1 MKRFLILIIFVVLS
15 VPQTFGQLLG
25 GQSNLNSSPFGKN
38 TVDFT
43 SGNYV
48 DPEEENN
55 SKQEENKNSQEE
67 NSALSFSES
76 GPWLI
81 CEIKTQGHVNIHRK
95 TILKNISAKQN
106 TFYEIS
112 SVQGDKENLMTLGN
126 FENVEIDISPL
137 PTKARNKAD
146 KKDKELYPCHTL
158 TVIVEEKPIL
168 EKIIYDGR
176 KSVSKTNIQKV
187 MMTKVKDPFSE
198 AKIIADLDKIKAL
211 YAENGYL
218 NAQVSI
224 AFYQIDKEKNIATI
238 TLKIEEGEKT
248 RVKEVNVVGL
258 KEIPLKKFIK
268 KLKNRPGKVYKVQN
282 IPVDNYSVTLY
293 ARNDGFYDFKVD
305 NYVPVFSDDYSEVT
319 LNYTVQEG
327 VKAYFG
333 DTTFNG
339 NTVLTEKELDKSIF
353 YSKGKLYNQQK
364 FDSTIRSL
372 QEEYANKGYL
382 RAEIVPQKNLNEEKN
397 ILNIDFQIQQNN
409 IVYVDH
415 IDITGEG
422 DTPKYIFARE
432 IPFKEGSV
440 FNYSKVQRGQNKLMN
455 LGFLTDAQIDIT
467 PTNDI
472 NKVDVGYN
480 IVEGRP
486 GMFTAGIAMSSLDGL
501 YGDISISHLNLFHR
515 AQRLTARAM
524 FGSRILDY
532 SISWYTPWVFDRPV
546 GFGIDAFN
554 TRRYRSYM
562 DTYSAYTERRKGFRL
577 NVGPRFNDDIYGLN
591 FSYTLENID
600 IYDIDDKYKNQQDN
614 GLEEGKSTQSTFGI
628 TVLRDTRD
636 SVFDATE
643 GSKNS
648 IGLELTGGPFMGTV
662 DIYKVNLKSAYNFT
676 LFNIG
681 KDYPIVL
688 MIGQRAGSV
697 KAYGRTSVVPAY
709 ERIFLGG
716 ADTVR
721 GYETTG
727 QIGPET
733 GGEIYYIGN
742 VELKFPIAREG
753 RRTLAQLA
761 AFFDIGNS
769 WTNLSD
775 IRFRTGSGV
784 GDFKMG
790 VGFGLRIVT
799 PTLPIRLDW
808 GYGLNHKSGERR
820 GYIYFSM
827 ANLF

>member
-1 MKRFLILIIFVVLS
+1 MRNFLVITLS
-15 VPQTFGQLLG
+15 LLLTPCTFAQLLG
-25 GQSNLNSSPFGKN
+25 TNSASRSLNTNYFGKSG
-38 TVDFT
+38 VDFT
-43 SGNYV
+43 SGNYIGQ
-48 DPEEENN
+48 EEEKEENN
-55 SKQEENKNSQEE
+55 N
-67 NSALSFSES
+67 FSET

-81 CEIKTQGHVNIHRK
+81 CELKTEGLVNINKK
-95 TILKNISAKQN
+95 TVLKNISAKQN
-106 TFYEIS
+106 IFYNFPD
-112 SVQGDKENLMTLGN
+112 VQEDKNNLMALGN
-126 FENVEIDISPL
+126 FENVEIDITPL
-137 PTKARNKAD
+137 ANKAKNKAD
-146 KKDKELYPCHTL
+146 KKDKELYPCHSL
-158 TVIVEEKPIL
+158 TVILEEKPIL
-168 EKIIYDGR
+168 EKFLYEGR
-176 KSVSKTNIQKV
+176 KALSKSTIQKA
-187 MMTKVKDPFSE
+187 MMSKLKDPFSE
-198 AKIIADLDKIKAL
+198 SKLLADMDKIKAT
-211 YAENGYL
+211 YAENGFL
-218 NAQVSI
+218 NAQVSYTFEI
-224 AFYQIDKEKNIATI
+224 NKEENIVI
-238 TLKIEEGEKT
+238 VTLNINEGQKT
-248 RVKEVNVVGL
+248 RVKEVNVEGL
-258 KEIPLKKFIK
+258 NKIPLKKFLK
-268 KLKNRPGKVYKVQN
+268 QLKNRPGKVYKVQN
-282 IPVDNYSVTLY
+282 MPTDNYKATLY
-293 ARNDGFYDFKVD
+293 ARNEGYFDFKIE

-333 DTTFNG
+333 DTTFQG

-353 YSKGKLYNQQK
+353 YSKGKLFNQQK
-364 FDSTIRSL
+364 FDGTVRAL
-372 QEEYANKGYL
+372 QEAYANNGYL
-382 RAEIVPQKNLNEEKN
+382 RAEIVPEKDLQDN
-397 ILNIDFQIQQNN
+397 TLNIKFQIQQNN
-409 IVYVDH
+409 LVYVDH

-455 LGFLTDAQIDIT
+455 LGFLNDAQIDIT

-524 FGSRILDY
+524 FGKRILDY
-532 SISWYTPWVFDRPV
+532 TISWYTPWVYDRPV

-562 DTYSAYTERRKGFRL
+562 DTYSAYTEKRVGFRL
-577 NVGPRFNDDIYGLN
+577 NVGPRFSDDIYGLN
-591 FSYTLENID
+591 FSYTLENIN
-600 IYDIDDKYKNQQDN
+600 IYDIDSKYANQEEN
-614 GLEEGKSTQSTFGI
+614 GLIKGKSTQSTFGLTAI
-628 TVLRDTRD
+628 RDSRD

-643 GSKNS
+643 GSRNS
-648 IGLELTGGPFMGTV
+648 IGLELTGGPFMGNV
-662 DIYKVNLKSAYNFT
+662 DIYKINLKSAYNFT

-697 KAYGRTSVVPAY
+697 KAYGRSNIVPAY

-716 ADTVR
+716 ADTIR

-769 WTNLSD
+769 WKNISD
-775 IRFRTGSGV
+775 VRLKTGENV

-799 PTLPIRLDW
+799 PSLPIRLDW
-808 GYGLNHKSGERR
+808 GYGLNHKPGEKR

>member
-1 MKRFLILIIFVVLS
+1 MRNFLVITLS
-15 VPQTFGQLLG
+15 LLLTSCTFAQLLDTN
-25 GQSNLNSSPFGKN
+25 SVSSPLNTNYFGKSG
-38 TVDFT
+38 VDFT

-48 DPEEENN
+48 GQEEEKEENN
-55 SKQEENKNSQEE
+55 N
-67 NSALSFSES
+67 FSET

-81 CEIKTQGHVNIHRK
+81 CELKTEGLVNINKK
-95 TILKNISAKQN
+95 TVLKNISAKQN
-106 TFYEIS
+106 IFYNFPD
-112 SVQGDKENLMTLGN
+112 VQEDKNNLMALGN
-126 FENVEIDISPL
+126 FENVEIDITPL
-137 PTKARNKAD
+137 ANKAKNKAD
-146 KKDKELYPCHTL
+146 KKDKELYPCHSL
-158 TVIVEEKPIL
+158 TVILEEKPIL
-168 EKIIYDGR
+168 EKFLYEGR
-176 KSVSKTNIQKV
+176 KALSKSTIQKA
-187 MMTKVKDPFSE
+187 MMSKLKDPFSE
-198 AKIIADLDKIKAL
+198 SKLLADMDKIKAT
-211 YAENGYL
+211 YAENGFL
-218 NAQVSI
+218 NAQVSYTFEI
-224 AFYQIDKEKNIATI
+224 NKEENIVI
-238 TLKIEEGEKT
+238 VTLNINEGQKT
-248 RVKEVNVVGL
+248 RVKEVNVEGL
-258 KEIPLKKFIK
+258 NKIPVKKFLK
-268 KLKNRPGKVYKVQN
+268 QLKNRPGRVYKVQN
-282 IPVDNYSVTLY
+282 IPTDNYNATLY
-293 ARNDGFYDFKVD
+293 ARNEGYFDFKIE

-327 VKAYFG
+327 IKAYFG
-333 DTTFNG
+333 DTTFQG

-353 YSKGKLYNQQK
+353 YSKGKLFNQQK
-364 FDSTIRSL
+364 FDGTVRAL
-372 QEEYANKGYL
+372 QEAYANNGYL
-382 RAEIVPQKNLNEEKN
+382 RAEIVPEKDLQDDT
-397 ILNIDFQIQQNN
+397 LNIKFQIQQNN
-409 IVYVDH
+409 LVYVDH

-422 DTPKYIFARE
+422 NTPKYIFARE

-455 LGFLTDAQIDIT
+455 LGFLNDAQIDIT

-524 FGSRILDY
+524 FGKRILDY
-532 SISWYTPWVFDRPV
+532 TVSWYTPWVYDRPV
-546 GFGIDAFN
+546 GFGIDAFD
-554 TRRYRSYM
+554 TKRYRSYM
-562 DTYSAYTERRKGFRL
+562 DTYSAYTEKRIGFRL
-577 NVGPRFNDDIYGLN
+577 NVGPRFSDDIYGLN

-600 IYDIDDKYKNQQDN
+600 IYDIDSRYANQEEN
-614 GLEEGKSTQSTFGI
+614 GLIKGKSTQSTFGI
-628 TVLRDTRD
+628 TAIRDSRD

-643 GSKNS
+643 GSRNS
-648 IGLELTGGPFMGTV
+648 IGLELTGGPFMGNV

-697 KAYGRTSVVPAY
+697 KAYGRSNIVPAY

-716 ADTVR
+716 ADTIR
-721 GYETTG
+721 GYETAG
-727 QIGPET
+727 QIGPAT

-769 WTNLSD
+769 WKDISD
-775 IRFRTGSGV
+775 VRFKTGENV

-799 PTLPIRLDW
+799 PSLPIRLDW
-808 GYGLNHKSGERR
+808 GYGLNHKPGEKR

>member
-1 MKRFLILIIFVVLS
+1 MNKFKTLTLFMLFTPCIFA
-15 VPQTFGQLLG
+15 QTFGG
-25 GQSNLNSSPFGKN
+25 NSSQSVLN
-38 TVDFT
+38 TGNISNKSVDFT

-48 DPEEENN
+48 DSDE
-55 SKQEENKNSQEE
+55 KNAETDNQQ
-67 NSALSFSES
+67 ALSDE

-81 CEIKTQGHVNIHRK
+81 CEIRTKGLVNINKK
-95 TILKNISAKQN
+95 TILKNISAKTN
-106 TFYEIS
+106 TFYDLTL
-112 SVQGDKENLMTLGN
+112 VQEDKNDLITLGN

-137 PTKARNKAD
+137 STKARNKED
-146 KKDKELYPCHTL
+146 KKDKELYPCHAL
-158 TVIVEEKPIL
+158 TVILEEKPIL
-168 EKIIYDGR
+168 DKFVYEGR
-176 KSVSKTNIQKV
+176 KQISKTSIQKA
-187 MMTKVKDPFSE
+187 MMSKLKDPFSE
-198 AKIIADLDKIKAL
+198 AKLIADMDKVKAL
-211 YAENGYL
+211 YAENGFL
-218 NAQVSI
+218 NAQVTYT
-224 AFYQIDKEKNIATI
+224 FEIDKAENIVLV
-238 TLKIEEGEKT
+238 TLKINEGQKT
-248 RVKEVNVVGL
+248 RVKAVNVEGL

-282 IPVDNYSVTLY
+282 MPVDNYKATNYV
-293 ARNDGFYDFKVD
+293 RNKGYYDFKIE

-319 LNYTVQEG
+319 LNYTVYEG
-327 VKAYFG
+327 QKVHFG
-333 DTTFNG
+333 ETTING
-339 NTVLTEKELDKSIF
+339 NTLLTKKEIDKSIF
-353 YSKGKLYNQQK
+353 YSKGKLYNQQQ
-364 FDSTIRSL
+364 FDGTIRAL
-372 QEEYANKGYL
+372 QEKYADKGYL
-382 RAEIVPQKNLNEEKN
+382 RAEIVPEKTLDEAN
-397 ILNIDFQIQQNN
+397 GTLNINFQVQQNN

-455 LGFLTDAQIDIT
+455 LGFLNDAQIDIT

-486 GMFTAGIAMSSLDGL
+486 GMFTAGVAMSSLDGL

-515 AQRLTARAM
+515 AQHLTARAM
-524 FGSRILDY
+524 FGKRILDY
-532 SISWYTPWVFDRPV
+532 TVSWYTPWVFDRPV
-546 GFGIDAFN
+546 GFGIDAFD

-562 DTYSAYTERRKGFRL
+562 DTYSAYTEKRMGFRI
-577 NVGPRFNDDIYGLN
+577 NVGPRFSDDVYGLN
-591 FSYTLENID
+591 FSYSLEGIK
-600 IYDIDDKYKNQQDN
+600 IYDIDAQYQDQEAY
-614 GLEEGKSTQSTFGI
+614 GLIEGKSTQSTFGI
-628 TVLRDTRD
+628 TVARDTRD
-636 SVFDATE
+636 SIFDPTE

-648 IGLELTGGPFMGTV
+648 INLELTGGPLMGNV
-662 DIYKVNLKSAYNFT
+662 DLYKINLKSAYNFT
-676 LFNIG
+676 LLNIG

-697 KAYGRTSVVPAY
+697 KAYGRTNIVPAY

-716 ADTVR
+716 ADTIR

-727 QIGPET
+727 QIGPEK
-733 GGEIYYIGN
+733 GGEVYYIGN

-769 WTNLSD
+769 WKNLND
-775 IRFRTGSGV
+775 VRFKTGSTV

-790 VGFGLRIVT
+790 VGVGLRIVT
-799 PTLPIRLDW
+799 PSLPIRLDW
-808 GYGLNHKSGERR
+808 GYGLNHKSGEKR

>member
-1 MKRFLILIIFVVLS
+1 MNKFLILTLFTFLTPCI
-15 VPQTFGQLLG
+15 FGQMLG
-25 GQSNLNSSPFGKN
+25 GNSASPLNTSIYGNKS
-38 TVDFT
+38 VDFT

-48 DPEEENN
+48 DPDEENTEG
-55 SKQEENKNSQEE
+55 KPIV
-67 NSALSFSES
+67 SED

-81 CEIKTQGHVNIHRK
+81 CELKTEGLVNINKK
-95 TILKNISAKQN
+95 TVLKNISAKTN
-106 TFYEIS
+106 TFYALT
-112 SVQGDKENLMTLGN
+112 SVQEDKNNLITLGN

-146 KKDKELYPCHTL
+146 KKDKELYPCHAL
-158 TVIVEEKPIL
+158 TVILEEKPIL
-168 EKIIYDGR
+168 DKFYYEGR
-176 KSVSKTNIQKV
+176 KQISKTSIQKT
-187 MMTKVKDPFSE
+187 MMSKLKDPFSE
-198 AKIIADLDKIKAL
+198 AKLLADMDKVKAL
-211 YAENGYL
+211 YAENGFL
-218 NAQVSI
+218 NAQVSYT
-224 AFYQIDKEKNIATI
+224 FEIDKTKNIVLV
-238 TLKIEEGEKT
+238 TLKIDEGQKT
-248 RVKEVNVVGL
+248 RVKAVNVDGL
-258 KEIPLKKFIK
+258 NKIPVKKFIK

-282 IPVDNYSVTLY
+282 MPVDNYKATNY
-293 ARNDGFYDFKVD
+293 ARNEGYYDFKIE
-305 NYVPVFSDDYSEVT
+305 NYVPVFSEDNSEVT
-319 LNYTVQEG
+319 LNYTVYEG
-327 VKAYFG
+327 VKARFG
-333 DTTFNG
+333 ETTING
-339 NTVLTEKELDKSIF
+339 NTVLTEKEIDKSIY
-353 YSKGKLYNQQK
+353 YSKGKLYNQQQ
-364 FDSTIRSL
+364 FDGTVRAL
-372 QEEYANKGYL
+372 QEQYANKGYL
-382 RAEIVPQKNLNEEKN
+382 RAEVVPQKTLDEEN
-397 ILNIDFQIQQNN
+397 NTLNINFQVQQNN

-455 LGFLTDAQIDIT
+455 LGFLNDAQIDIT

-486 GMFTAGIAMSSLDGL
+486 GMFTAGVAMSSLDGL
-501 YGDISISHLNLFHR
+501 YGDVSISHLNLFHR
-515 AQRLTARAM
+515 AQHLTARAM
-524 FGSRILDY
+524 FGKRILDY
-532 SISWYTPWVFDRPV
+532 TVSWYTPWVFDRPV
-546 GFGIDAFN
+546 GFGIDAFD

-562 DTYSAYTERRKGFRL
+562 DTYSAYTEKRMGFRL

-591 FSYTLENID
+591 FSYSLEGIK
-600 IYDIDDKYKNQQDN
+600 IYDIDAQYQDQEEY
-614 GLEEGKSTQSTFGI
+614 GLVEGRSTQSTFGV
-628 TVLRDTRD
+628 TVARDTRD
-636 SVFDATE
+636 SIFDPTE

-648 IGLELTGGPFMGTV
+648 INLELTGGPFMGNV

-676 LFNIG
+676 LLNIG

-697 KAYGRTSVVPAY
+697 KAYGRTDIVPAY

-727 QIGPET
+727 QIGPER

-769 WTNLSD
+769 WKNLSD
-775 IRFRTGSGV
+775 VRFKTGENV

-790 VGFGLRIVT
+790 VGFGLRLVT
-799 PTLPIRLDW
+799 PSLPIRLDW
-808 GYGLNHKSGERR
+808 GYGLNHKSGEKR

>member
-1 MKRFLILIIFVVLS
+1 MRKFLTLTLFSILTPCIFA
-15 VPQTFGQLLG
+15 QMLG
-25 GQSNLNSSPFGKN
+25 GNQSQNPLNTSSFGKN

-43 SGNYV
+43 SGNYAG
-48 DPEEENN
+48 PEGEKEESNT
-55 SKQEENKNSQEE
+55 QT
-67 NSALSFSES
+67 FSET

-81 CEIKTQGHVNIHRK
+81 CELKAEGLVNINKK
-95 TILKNISAKQN
+95 TVFKNISAKKN
-106 TFYEIS
+106 TFYELS
-112 SVQGDKENLMTLGN
+112 SVQDDKNSLVTLGN
-126 FENVEIDISPL
+126 FENIEIDISPL
-137 PTKARNKAD
+137 PTKGKNKAD

-158 TVIVEEKPIL
+158 TVLLEEKPIL
-168 EKIIYDGR
+168 EKIYYEGR
-176 KSVSKTNIQKV
+176 KKLSKSTIEKAMMSKT
-187 MMTKVKDPFSE
+187 KDPFSE
-198 AKIIADLDKIKAL
+198 NKLIADMDKIKAV

-218 NAQVSI
+218 NAKVSYT
-224 AFYQIDKEKNIATI
+224 FRIDKDKNIAFV
-238 TLKIEEGEKT
+238 TLKIDEGKKT
-248 RVKEVNVVGL
+248 RVTGIKVEGI
-258 KEIPLKKFIK
+258 EQIPFKKFIK
-268 KLKNRPGKVYKVQN
+268 QLKNRPGKVYKVQN
-282 IPVDNYSVTLY
+282 IPLDNYNATLY
-293 ARNDGFYDFKVD
+293 ARNEGFYDFKVEGQ
-305 NYVPVFSDDYSEVT
+305 VPVFSEDFSEVV
-319 LNYTVQEG
+319 LDYTVKEG
-327 VKAYFG
+327 EKAYFG

-339 NTVLTEKELDKSIF
+339 NTVLSDSELDKSIF
-353 YSKGKLYNQQK
+353 YTKGKLFNQQK
-364 FDSTIRSL
+364 FDGTIRAL
-372 QEEYANKGYL
+372 QEAYADKGYL
-382 RAEIVPQKNLNEEKN
+382 RAEVSPQKNLDKENHT
-397 ILNIDFQIQQNN
+397 LNIDFKIQQNN
-409 IVYVDH
+409 LVYVDH

-432 IPFKEGSV
+432 VPFKEGSV
-440 FNYSKVQRGQNKLMN
+440 FSYSKVQRGRNKIMN
-455 LGFLTDAQIDIT
+455 LGFLSDAQIDIT

-480 IVEGRP
+480 VVESRP

-532 SISWYTPWVFDRPV
+532 TISWYTPWVYERPV
-546 GFGIDAFN
+546 GFGIDAFD

-562 DTYSAYTERRKGFRL
+562 DTYSAYTEKRKGFRL

-591 FSYTLENID
+591 FSYTLEGID
-600 IYDIDDKYKNQQDN
+600 IFDIDAQYSNQEAN
-614 GLEEGKSTQSTFGI
+614 GLVEGKSTQSTFGV

-636 SVFDATE
+636 SIFDATE

-648 IGLELTGGPFMGTV
+648 IGLELTGGPFMGNV

-688 MIGQRAGSV
+688 MVGQRAGSV
-697 KAYGRTSVVPAY
+697 KAYGRSSMVPAY

-742 VELKFPIAREG
+742 IELKFPIAREG

-769 WTNLSD
+769 WTNLND
-775 IRFRTGSGV
+775 VRLKTGTAV

-808 GYGLNHKSGERR
+808 GYGLNHKSGDKR

>member
-1 MKRFLILIIFVVLS
+1 MKNFLFITIFLIIL
-15 VPQTFGQLLG
+15 VPQTFGQLFG
-25 GQSNLNSSPFGKN
+25 SNQSGLNSNTFGSS

-48 DPEEENN
+48 DPEAEQSAEPKNEE
-55 SKQEENKNSQEE
+55 ET
-67 NSALSFSES
+67 LSFSEA

-81 CEIKTQGHVNIHRK
+81 CEINTKGLVNINKK
-95 TILKNISAKQN
+95 TVLKNISAKQN
-106 TFYEIS
+106 TFYELS
-112 SVQGDKENLMTLGN
+112 SVQGDKDNLMTLGN

-137 PTKARNKAD
+137 PSQGKNKAD
-146 KKDKELYPCHTL
+146 KKDKELYPCHAL
-158 TVIVEEKPIL
+158 TVILEEKPIL
-168 EKIIYDGR
+168 EKIYYEGR
-176 KSVSKTNIQKV
+176 KALSKSSIQKV

-198 AKIIADLDKIKAL
+198 SKILADLEKIKAL

-218 NAQVSI
+218 NAQVSLF
-224 AFYQIDKEKNIATI
+224 FYEFDKKKNIAYV
-238 TLKIEEGEKT
+238 TLKIIEGEKT
-248 RVKEVNVVGL
+248 RVKTVNVEGL
-258 KEIPLKKFIK
+258 NKIPIKKFIK

-282 IPVDNYSVTLY
+282 VPIDNYNITLY
-293 ARNDGFYDFKVD
+293 ARNEGFYDFKIE

-327 VKAYFG
+327 AKAYFG
-333 DTTFNG
+333 DTTFSG

-353 YSKGKLYNQQK
+353 YAKGKLYNQQK
-364 FDSTIRSL
+364 FDGTVRAL

-382 RAEIVPQKNLNEEKN
+382 RAEIVPQKNLDEEKN
-397 ILNIDFQIQQNN
+397 ILNINFQIQQNN

-501 YGDISISHLNLFHR
+501 YGDVSISHLNLFHR

-532 SISWYTPWVFDRPV
+532 TVSWYTPWIFDRPI

-562 DTYSAYTERRKGFRL
+562 DTYSAYTEKRKGFRL
-577 NVGPRFNDDIYGLN
+577 NLGPRFNDDIYGLN

-600 IYDIDDKYKNQQDN
+600 IYDIDAKYKDQKDN
-614 GLEEGKSTQSTFGI
+614 GLEEGKTTQSTFGV
-628 TVLRDTRD
+628 TFLRDTRD

-648 IGLELTGGPFMGTV
+648 IGLELTGGPFMGNV
-662 DIYKVNLKSAYNFT
+662 DIYKINLKSAYNFT

-697 KAYGRTSVVPAY
+697 KAYGRSSIVPAY

-753 RRTLAQLA
+753 RRTMAQLA

-769 WTNLSD
+769 WINLSD

-784 GDFKMG
+784 ADFKMG

-808 GYGLNHKSGERR
+808 GYGLNHKSGEKR

>member
-1 MKRFLILIIFVVLS
+1 MRNFLVITLS
-15 VPQTFGQLLG
+15 LLLTSCTFAQLLDTN
-25 GQSNLNSSPFGKN
+25 SVSSPLNTNYFGKSG
-38 TVDFT
+38 VDFT

-48 DPEEENN
+48 GQEEEKEENN
-55 SKQEENKNSQEE
+55 T
-67 NSALSFSES
+67 FSET

-81 CEIKTQGHVNIHRK
+81 CELKTEGLVNINKK
-95 TILKNISAKQN
+95 TVLKNISAKQN
-106 TFYEIS
+106 TFYTFPD
-112 SVQGDKENLMTLGN
+112 VQEDKNNLMALGN
-126 FENVEIDISPL
+126 FENVEIDITPL
-137 PTKARNKAD
+137 ASKAKNKAD
-146 KKDKELYPCHTL
+146 KKDKELYPCHSL
-158 TVIVEEKPIL
+158 TVILEEKPIL
-168 EKIIYDGR
+168 EKFLYEGR
-176 KSVSKTNIQKV
+176 KALSKSTIQKA
-187 MMTKVKDPFSE
+187 MMSKLKDPFSE
-198 AKIIADLDKIKAL
+198 SKLLADMDKIKAT
-211 YAENGYL
+211 YAENGFL
-218 NAQVSI
+218 NAQVSYTFEI
-224 AFYQIDKEKNIATI
+224 NKEENIVI
-238 TLKIEEGEKT
+238 VTLNINEGQKT
-248 RVKEVNVVGL
+248 RVKEVNVEGL
-258 KEIPLKKFIK
+258 NKIPVKKFLK
-268 KLKNRPGKVYKVQN
+268 QLKNRPGRVYKVQN
-282 IPVDNYSVTLY
+282 IPTDNYNATLY
-293 ARNDGFYDFKVD
+293 ARNEGYFDFKIE

-327 VKAYFG
+327 IKAYFG
-333 DTTFNG
+333 DTTFQG

-353 YSKGKLYNQQK
+353 YSKGKLFNQQK
-364 FDSTIRSL
+364 FDGTVRAL
-372 QEEYANKGYL
+372 QEAYANNGYL
-382 RAEIVPQKNLNEEKN
+382 RAEIVPEKDLQDDT
-397 ILNIDFQIQQNN
+397 LNIKFQIQQNN
-409 IVYVDH
+409 LVYVDH

-422 DTPKYIFARE
+422 NTPKYIFARE

-440 FNYSKVQRGQNKLMN
+440 FSYSKVQRGQNKLMN
-455 LGFLTDAQIDIT
+455 LGFLNDAQIDIT

-524 FGSRILDY
+524 FGKRILDY
-532 SISWYTPWVFDRPV
+532 TVSWYTPWVYDRPV
-546 GFGIDAFN
+546 GFGIDAFD
-554 TRRYRSYM
+554 TKRYRSYM
-562 DTYSAYTERRKGFRL
+562 DTYSAYTEKRIGFRL
-577 NVGPRFNDDIYGLN
+577 NVGPRFSDDIYGLN

-600 IYDIDDKYKNQQDN
+600 IYDIDSRYANQEEN
-614 GLEEGKSTQSTFGI
+614 GLIKGKSTQSTFGI
-628 TVLRDTRD
+628 TAIRDSRD

-643 GSKNS
+643 GSRNS
-648 IGLELTGGPFMGTV
+648 IGLELTGGPFMGNV

-697 KAYGRTSVVPAY
+697 KAYGRSNIVPAY

-716 ADTVR
+716 ADTIR
-721 GYETTG
+721 GYETAG
-727 QIGPET
+727 QIGPAT

-769 WTNLSD
+769 WKDISD
-775 IRFRTGSGV
+775 VRFKTGENV

-799 PTLPIRLDW
+799 PSLPIRLDW
-808 GYGLNHKSGERR
+808 GYGLNHQPGEKR

>member
-1 MKRFLILIIFVVLS
+1 MRNFLVITLS
-15 VPQTFGQLLG
+15 LLLTSCTFAQLLDTN
-25 GQSNLNSSPFGKN
+25 SVSSPLNTNYFGKSG
-38 TVDFT
+38 VDFT

-48 DPEEENN
+48 GQEEEKEENN
-55 SKQEENKNSQEE
+55 T
-67 NSALSFSES
+67 FSET

-81 CEIKTQGHVNIHRK
+81 CELKTEGLVNINKK
-95 TILKNISAKQN
+95 TVLKNISAKQN
-106 TFYEIS
+106 TFYTFPD
-112 SVQGDKENLMTLGN
+112 VQEDKNNLMALGN
-126 FENVEIDISPL
+126 FENVEIDITPL
-137 PTKARNKAD
+137 ASKAKNKAD
-146 KKDKELYPCHTL
+146 KKDKELYPCHSL
-158 TVIVEEKPIL
+158 TVILEEKPIL
-168 EKIIYDGR
+168 EKFLYEGR
-176 KSVSKTNIQKV
+176 KALSKSTIQKA
-187 MMTKVKDPFSE
+187 MMSKLKDPFSE
-198 AKIIADLDKIKAL
+198 SKLLADMDKIKAT
-211 YAENGYL
+211 YAENGFL
-218 NAQVSI
+218 NAQVSYTFEI
-224 AFYQIDKEKNIATI
+224 NKEENIVI
-238 TLKIEEGEKT
+238 VTLNINEGQKT
-248 RVKEVNVVGL
+248 RVKEVNVEGL
-258 KEIPLKKFIK
+258 NKIPVKKFLK
-268 KLKNRPGKVYKVQN
+268 QLKNRPGRVYKVQN
-282 IPVDNYSVTLY
+282 IPTDNYNATLY
-293 ARNDGFYDFKVD
+293 ARNEGYFDFKIE

-333 DTTFNG
+333 DTTFQG

-353 YSKGKLYNQQK
+353 YSKGKLFNQQK
-364 FDSTIRSL
+364 FDGTVRAL
-372 QEEYANKGYL
+372 QEAYANNGYL
-382 RAEIVPQKNLNEEKN
+382 RAEIVPEKDLQDN
-397 ILNIDFQIQQNN
+397 TLNIKFQIQQNN
-409 IVYVDH
+409 LVYVDH

-422 DTPKYIFARE
+422 NTPKYIFARE

-455 LGFLTDAQIDIT
+455 LGFLNDAQIDIT

-524 FGSRILDY
+524 FGKRILDY
-532 SISWYTPWVFDRPV
+532 TVSWYTPWVYDRPV
-546 GFGIDAFN
+546 GFGIDAFD

-562 DTYSAYTERRKGFRL
+562 DTYSAYTEKRIGFRL
-577 NVGPRFNDDIYGLN
+577 NVGPRFSDDIYGLN

-600 IYDIDDKYKNQQDN
+600 IYDIDSRYANQEEN
-614 GLEEGKSTQSTFGI
+614 GLIKGKSTQSTFGI
-628 TVLRDTRD
+628 TAIRDSRD

-643 GSKNS
+643 GSRNS
-648 IGLELTGGPFMGTV
+648 IGLELTGGPFMGNV

-697 KAYGRTSVVPAY
+697 KAYGRSNIVPAY

-716 ADTVR
+716 ADTIR
-721 GYETTG
+721 GYETAG
-727 QIGPET
+727 QIGPAT

-769 WTNLSD
+769 WKDISD
-775 IRFRTGSGV
+775 VRFKTGENV

-799 PTLPIRLDW
+799 PSLPIRLDW
-808 GYGLNHKSGERR
+808 GYGLNHKPGEKR

>member
-1 MKRFLILIIFVVLS
+1 MNKFKTLTLFILLTPCVFAQTLGGS
-15 VPQTFGQLLG
+15 STQKPLNTGTFGNK
-25 GQSNLNSSPFGKN
+25 S
-38 TVDFT
+38 VDFT

-48 DPEEENN
+48 DPEKENGGSNN
-55 SKQEENKNSQEE
+55 SSQT
-67 NSALSFSES
+67 LSED

-81 CEIKTQGHVNIHRK
+81 CELKTQGLVNINRK
-95 TILKNISAKQN
+95 TVLKNISAKTN
-106 TFYEIS
+106 TFYALS
-112 SVQGDKENLMTLGN
+112 SIQEDKNNLITLGN

-137 PTKARNKAD
+137 STKAKNKGD
-146 KKDKELYPCHTL
+146 KKDKELYPCHSL
-158 TVIVEEKPIL
+158 TVILEEKPIL
-168 EKIIYDGR
+168 EKIYYEGR
-176 KSVSKTNIQKV
+176 KEIAKSSIQKA
-187 MMTKVKDPFSE
+187 MMSKIKDPFSE
-198 AKIIADLDKIKAL
+198 SKLLADMDKIKEL
-211 YAENGYL
+211 YAEKGFL
-218 NAQVSI
+218 NAQASYT
-224 AFYQIDKEKNIATI
+224 FEIDKEKNIALV
-238 TLKIEEGEKT
+238 TLKIDEGQRT
-248 RVKEVNVVGL
+248 RVKEVNVEGL
-258 KEIPLKKFIK
+258 NKIPLKKFIK

-282 IPVDNYSVTLY
+282 VPVDNYKVTNF
-293 ARNDGFYDFKVD
+293 ARNEGYYEFKIE
-305 NYVPVFSDDYSEVT
+305 NYVPNFSDDYSEVT

-327 VKAYFG
+327 AKVYFG
-333 DTTFNG
+333 ETTING
-339 NTVLTEKELDKSIF
+339 NTVLTEKEIDKSI
-353 YSKGKLYNQQK
+353 YYAKGKLYNQQQ
-364 FDSTIRSL
+364 FDGTVRAL
-372 QEEYANKGYL
+372 QEQYANKGYL
-382 RAEIVPQKNLNEEKN
+382 RAEVVPQKNVDETNN
-397 ILNIDFQIQQNN
+397 TLNINFQVQQNN

-432 IPFKEGSV
+432 VPFKEGSI

-455 LGFLTDAQIDIT
+455 LGFLNDAQIDIT

-501 YGDISISHLNLFHR
+501 YGDVSISHMNLFHR
-515 AQRLTARAM
+515 AQHLTARAM
-524 FGSRILDY
+524 FGKRVLDY
-532 SISWYTPWVFDRPV
+532 TVSWYTPWVFDRPV
-546 GFGIDAFN
+546 GFGIDAFD
-554 TRRYRSYM
+554 TRRYRPYM
-562 DTYSAYTERRKGFRL
+562 DTYSAYTEKRRGFRL
-577 NVGPRFNDDIYGLN
+577 NVNPRFNDDVYGLN
-591 FSYTLENID
+591 FSYSLEGIK
-600 IYDIDDKYKNQQDN
+600 IYDIDSAYSGQEDN
-614 GLEEGKSTQSTFGI
+614 GLVEGRSTQSTFGV
-628 TVLRDTRD
+628 TVARDTRD
-636 SVFDATE
+636 SIFDPTE

-648 IGLELTGGPFMGTV
+648 INFELTGGPFMGNV
-662 DIYKVNLKSAYNFT
+662 DLYRVNLKSAYNFT
-676 LFNIG
+676 LLNIG

-697 KAYGRTSVVPAY
+697 KAYGRTHIVPAY

-742 VELKFPIAREG
+742 IELKFPIAREG
-753 RRTLAQLA
+753 RRTMAQFA

-769 WTNLSD
+769 WKNLND
-775 IRFRTGSGV
+775 VRFKTGSDV

-799 PTLPIRLDW
+799 PSLPIRLDW
-808 GYGLNHKSGERR
+808 GYGLNHKSGEKR

>member
-1 MKRFLILIIFVVLS
+1 MKKFLTFTLFSILTPCIFA
-15 VPQTFGQLLG
+15 QMLG
-25 GQSNLNSSPFGKN
+25 GAAAQSSLNTSPFGKN

-48 DPEEENN
+48 DPEEEKEEQ
-55 SKQEENKNSQEE
+55 KQNTEETL
-67 NSALSFSES
+67 AFSET

-81 CEIKTQGHVNIHRK
+81 CEIKTQGLVNINKK

-106 TFYEIS
+106 TFYALS
-112 SVQGDKENLMTLGN
+112 SVQQDKDNLITLGN

-137 PTKARNKAD
+137 PTKAKNKAD
-146 KKDKELYPCHTL
+146 KKDKTLYPCHTL
-158 TVIVEEKPIL
+158 TVILEEKPIL
-168 EKIIYDGR
+168 EKIYFEGR
-176 KSVSKTNIQKV
+176 KNLSKTTIQKA

-198 AKIIADLDKIKAL
+198 TKLVADLEKIKAV

-218 NAQVSI
+218 NAKAAV
-224 AFYQIDKEKNIATI
+224 AFYRINKEENTAFVTLAID
-238 TLKIEEGEKT
+238 EGEKT
-248 RVKEVNVVGL
+248 RVKEVNVNGL

-268 KLKNRPGKVYKVQN
+268 KLKNRPGRVYKVQN
-282 IPVDNYSVTLY
+282 IPVDNYNVTLY
-293 ARNDGFYDFKVD
+293 ERNEGFFDFKIE
-305 NYVPVFSDDYSEVT
+305 NYIPVFSDDYGEVT
-319 LNYTVQEG
+319 LNYTVHEG
-327 VKAYFG
+327 AKAYFG
-333 DTTFNG
+333 NTTFEG

-353 YSKGKLYNQQK
+353 YAKGKLYNQQK
-364 FDSTIRSL
+364 FDGTVRAL

-382 RAEIVPQKNLNEEKN
+382 RAEIVPQKNLDEEKN
-397 ILNIDFQIQQNN
+397 ILNIDFKIQQNN
-409 IVYVDH
+409 LVYVDH

-532 SISWYTPWVFDRPV
+532 SISWYTPWVYDKPV

-562 DTYSAYTERRKGFRL
+562 DTYSAYTEKRKGFRL

-600 IYDIDDKYKNQQDN
+600 IYDIDAKYKNQAGN
-614 GLEEGKSTQSTFGI
+614 GLEEGEQTQSTFGI

-636 SVFDATE
+636 SIFDATE

-648 IGLELTGGPFMGTV
+648 IGLELTGGPFMGDV
-662 DIYKVNLKSAYNFT
+662 DIYKINLKSAYNFT

-688 MIGQRAGSV
+688 MVGQRAGSV
-697 KAYGRTSVVPAY
+697 KAYGRSNIVPAY
-709 ERIFLGG
+709 ERVFLGG
-716 ADTVR
+716 ADTIR

-742 VELKFPIAREG
+742 IELKFPIAREG

-769 WTNLSD
+769 WTNLRD
-775 IRFRTGSGV
+775 IRFRTGQEV
-784 GDFKMG
+784 EDFKMG

>member
-1 MKRFLILIIFVVLS
+1 MRNFLTLTLFALLTPCIFA
-15 VPQTFGQLLG
+15 QMLG
-25 GQSNLNSSPFGKN
+25 GSSSQNQLSSGSFGSKA
-38 TVDFT
+38 VDFT

-48 DPEEENN
+48 GPEEDSESNDA
-55 SKQEENKNSQEE
+55 QT
-67 NSALSFSES
+67 FSEE

-81 CEIKTQGHVNIHRK
+81 CELKTEGLVNINKK
-95 TILKNISAKQN
+95 TVLKNISAKTN
-106 TFYEIS
+106 TFYALS
-112 SVQGDKENLMTLGN
+112 SVQEDKNNLILLGN
-126 FENVEIDISPL
+126 FDNVEIDITPL
-137 PTKARNKAD
+137 PKKAKNKAD
-146 KKDKELYPCHTL
+146 KKDTNLYPCHSL
-158 TVIVEEKPIL
+158 TVILEEKPIL
-168 EKIIYDGR
+168 EKFYYEGR
-176 KSVSKTNIQKV
+176 KQVSKTSIQKA
-187 MMTKVKDPFSE
+187 MMSKLKDPFSE
-198 AKIIADLDKIKAL
+198 AKLLADMDKIKAL
-211 YAENGYL
+211 YAENGFL
-218 NAQVSI
+218 NAQVTYT
-224 AFYQIDKEKNIATI
+224 FEIDKTKNIALV
-238 TLKIEEGEKT
+238 TLKINEGQKT
-248 RVKEVNVVGL
+248 RVKEVNVTGL
-258 KEIPLKKFIK
+258 NKIPLKKFIK

-282 IPVDNYSVTLY
+282 MPVDNYKSTTY
-293 ARNDGFYDFKVD
+293 ARNEGFYEFKIED
-305 NYVPVFSDDYSEVT
+305 YVPVFSDDNSEVT
-319 LNYTVQEG
+319 LNYTVFEG
-327 VKAYFG
+327 AKARFG
-333 DTTFNG
+333 DTTVNG
-339 NTVLTEKELDKSIF
+339 NTVLTEKEIDKSI
-353 YSKGKLYNQQK
+353 YYVKGKLYNQQQ
-364 FDSTIRSL
+364 FDGTVRAL
-372 QEEYANKGYL
+372 QEQYANKGYL
-382 RAEIVPQKNLNEEKN
+382 RAEIVPQKNLDDANGT
-397 ILNIDFQIQQNN
+397 LNINFQIQENN

-415 IDITGEG
+415 IDITGAG
-422 DTPKYIFARE
+422 DTPKYVFARE
-432 IPFKEGSV
+432 VPFKEGSV

-455 LGFLTDAQIDIT
+455 LGFLNDAQIDIT

-486 GMFTAGIAMSSLDGL
+486 GMFTAGVAMSSLDGL

-532 SISWYTPWVFDRPV
+532 TVSWFTPWVYDKPV
-546 GFGIDAFN
+546 GFGIDAFD

-562 DTYSAYTERRKGFRL
+562 QTYSAYTEKRKGFRL
-577 NVGPRFNDDIYGLN
+577 NLNPRFNDDIYGLN
-591 FSYTLENID
+591 FSYSLEGIK
-600 IYDIDDKYKNQQDN
+600 IYDIDSQYSSTEAPY
-614 GLEEGKSTQSTFGI
+614 GLEEGKTTQSTFGI
-628 TVLRDTRD
+628 TLARDTRD

-648 IGLELTGGPFMGTV
+648 INFELTGGPFMGNV
-662 DIYKVNLKSAYNFT
+662 DLYKINLKSAYNFT

-697 KAYGRTSVVPAY
+697 KAYGRTDIVPAY

-727 QIGPET
+727 QIGPER

-769 WTNLSD
+769 WNNLD
-775 IRFRTGSGV
+775 DVRFKTGANV

-790 VGFGLRIVT
+790 VGVGLRIVT
-799 PTLPIRLDW
+799 PSLPIRLDW

>member
-1 MKRFLILIIFVVLS
+1 MRNFLVITLS
-15 VPQTFGQLLG
+15 LLLTSCTFAQLLDTN
-25 GQSNLNSSPFGKN
+25 SVSSPLNTNYFGKSG
-38 TVDFT
+38 VDFT

-48 DPEEENN
+48 GQEEEKEENN
-55 SKQEENKNSQEE
+55 T
-67 NSALSFSES
+67 FSET

-81 CEIKTQGHVNIHRK
+81 CELKTEGLVNINKK
-95 TILKNISAKQN
+95 TVLKNISAKQN
-106 TFYEIS
+106 TFYTFPD
-112 SVQGDKENLMTLGN
+112 VQEDKNNLMALGN
-126 FENVEIDISPL
+126 FENVEIDITPL
-137 PTKARNKAD
+137 ASKAKNKAD
-146 KKDKELYPCHTL
+146 KKDKELYPCHSL
-158 TVIVEEKPIL
+158 TVILEEKPIL
-168 EKIIYDGR
+168 EKFLYEGR
-176 KSVSKTNIQKV
+176 KALSKSTIQKA
-187 MMTKVKDPFSE
+187 MMSKLKDPFSE
-198 AKIIADLDKIKAL
+198 SKLLADMDKIKAT
-211 YAENGYL
+211 YAENGFL
-218 NAQVSI
+218 NAQVSYTFEI
-224 AFYQIDKEKNIATI
+224 NKEENIVI
-238 TLKIEEGEKT
+238 VTLNINEGQKT
-248 RVKEVNVVGL
+248 RVKEVNVEGL
-258 KEIPLKKFIK
+258 NKIPVKKFLK
-268 KLKNRPGKVYKVQN
+268 QLKNRPGRVYKVQN
-282 IPVDNYSVTLY
+282 IPTDNYNATLY
-293 ARNDGFYDFKVD
+293 ARNEGYFDFKIE

-327 VKAYFG
+327 IKAYFG
-333 DTTFNG
+333 DTTFQG

-353 YSKGKLYNQQK
+353 YSKGKLFNQQK
-364 FDSTIRSL
+364 FDGTVRAL
-372 QEEYANKGYL
+372 QEAYANNGYL
-382 RAEIVPQKNLNEEKN
+382 RAEIVPEKDLQDDT
-397 ILNIDFQIQQNN
+397 LNIKFQIQQNN
-409 IVYVDH
+409 LVYVDH

-422 DTPKYIFARE
+422 NTPKYIFARE

-440 FNYSKVQRGQNKLMN
+440 FSYSKVQRGQNKLMN
-455 LGFLTDAQIDIT
+455 LGFLNDAQIDIT

-524 FGSRILDY
+524 FGKRILDY
-532 SISWYTPWVFDRPV
+532 TVSWYTPWVYDRPV
-546 GFGIDAFN
+546 GFGIDAFD

-562 DTYSAYTERRKGFRL
+562 DTYSAYTEKRIGFRL
-577 NVGPRFNDDIYGLN
+577 NVGPRFSDDIYGLN

-600 IYDIDDKYKNQQDN
+600 IYDIDSRYANQEEN
-614 GLEEGKSTQSTFGI
+614 GLIKGKSTQSTFGI
-628 TVLRDTRD
+628 TAIRDSRD

-643 GSKNS
+643 GSRNS
-648 IGLELTGGPFMGTV
+648 IGLELTGGPFMGNV

-697 KAYGRTSVVPAY
+697 KAYGRSNIVPAY

-716 ADTVR
+716 ADTIR
-721 GYETTG
+721 GYETAG
-727 QIGPET
+727 QIGPAT

-769 WTNLSD
+769 WKDISD
-775 IRFRTGSGV
+775 VRFKTGENV

-799 PTLPIRLDW
+799 PSLPIRLDW
-808 GYGLNHKSGERR
+808 GYGLNHKPGEKR

>member
-1 MKRFLILIIFVVLS
+1 MTLTIFTLLAPCIFAQMLGGS
-15 VPQTFGQLLG
+15 SGISPLNTKTFGG
-25 GQSNLNSSPFGKN
+25 TS
-38 TVDFT
+38 VDFT
-43 SGNYV
+43 SGNYAG
-48 DPEEENN
+48 PEEENAAN
-55 SKQEENKNSQEE
+55 QP
-67 NSALSFSES
+67 AFSED

-81 CEIKTQGHVNIHRK
+81 CELKTEGLVNINKK
-95 TILKNISAKQN
+95 TVFKNISAKLN
-106 TFYEIS
+106 NFYTLS
-112 SVQGDKENLMTLGN
+112 NVQEDKNNLITLGN
-126 FENVEIDISPL
+126 FDNVEIDISPL
-137 PTKARNKAD
+137 PTQAKNKAD
-146 KKDKELYPCHTL
+146 KKDKELYPCHAL
-158 TVIVEEKPIL
+158 TVILEEKPIL
-168 EKIIYDGR
+168 EKFYYEGR
-176 KSVSKTNIQKV
+176 KKLSKSTIQKA
-187 MMTKVKDPFSE
+187 MMSKVKDPFSE
-198 AKIIADLDKIKAL
+198 SKLLADMDKIKAA
-211 YAENGYL
+211 YTENGFL
-218 NAQVSI
+218 NAQVSYT
-224 AFYQIDKEKNIATI
+224 FEIDKAKNIVFV
-238 TLKIEEGEKT
+238 TLKINEGEKT

-258 KEIPLKKFIK
+258 SKIPAKKFIK
-268 KLKNRPGKVYKVQN
+268 KLKNRPGKIYKVQN
-282 IPVDNYSVTLY
+282 MPLDNYTVTTY
-293 ARNDGFYDFKVD
+293 ARNEGFYEFKIE
-305 NYVPVFSDDYSEVT
+305 NYIPVFNDNYSEVT
-319 LNYTVQEG
+319 LNYTVFEG
-327 VKAYFG
+327 PKAYFG

-339 NTVLTEKELDKSIF
+339 NTVLTEKEIDKSIF

-364 FDSTIRSL
+364 FDGTVRAL
-372 QEEYANKGYL
+372 QEQYANKGYL
-382 RAEIVPQKNLNEEKN
+382 RAEVNPQKNLDEKTN
-397 ILNIDFQIQQNN
+397 TLNIDFQIQQNN

-486 GMFTAGIAMSSLDGL
+486 GMFTAGVAMSSLDGL

-524 FGSRILDY
+524 FGKRILDY
-532 SISWYTPWVFDRPV
+532 TVSWYTPWVFDEPV
-546 GFGIDAFN
+546 GFGVDAFD
-554 TRRYRSYM
+554 TRRYRSYR
-562 DTYSAYTERRKGFRL
+562 DTYSAYTEKRKGFRL
-577 NVGPRFNDDIYGLN
+577 NVSPRFSDDIYGLN
-591 FSYTLENID
+591 FSYSLEGIH
-600 IYDIDDKYKNQQDN
+600 IYDIDARYQDQQQY
-614 GLEEGKSTQSTFGI
+614 GLIEGRSTQSTFGI
-628 TVLRDTRD
+628 SFARDTRD

-648 IGLELTGGPFMGTV
+648 IGVDLTGGPFMGNV
-662 DIYKVNLKSAYNFT
+662 DIYKINLKSAYNFT

-697 KAYGRTSVVPAY
+697 KAYGRTHMVPAY

-769 WTNLSD
+769 WMNLDD
-775 IRFRTGSGV
+775 IRFKTGERV

-790 VGFGLRIVT
+790 VGVGLRLVT
-799 PTLPIRLDW
+799 PSLPIRLDW
-808 GYGLNHKSGERR
+808 GYGLNHKSGEKR

>member
-1 MKRFLILIIFVVLS
+1 MRNFLVITLS
-15 VPQTFGQLLG
+15 LLLTPCTFAQLLG
-25 GQSNLNSSPFGKN
+25 TNSASSPLNTNYFGKSG
-38 TVDFT
+38 VDFT

-48 DPEEENN
+48 GQEEEKEENN
-55 SKQEENKNSQEE
+55 T
-67 NSALSFSES
+67 FSET

-81 CEIKTQGHVNIHRK
+81 CELKTEGLVNINKK
-95 TILKNISAKQN
+95 TVLKNISAKQN
-106 TFYEIS
+106 TFYTFPD
-112 SVQGDKENLMTLGN
+112 VQEDKNNLMALGN
-126 FENVEIDISPL
+126 FENVEIDITPL
-137 PTKARNKAD
+137 ASKAKNKAD
-146 KKDKELYPCHTL
+146 KKDKELYPCHSL
-158 TVIVEEKPIL
+158 TVILEEKPIL
-168 EKIIYDGR
+168 EKFLYEGR
-176 KSVSKTNIQKV
+176 KALSKSTIQKA
-187 MMTKVKDPFSE
+187 MMSKLKDPFSE
-198 AKIIADLDKIKAL
+198 SKLLADMDKIKAT
-211 YAENGYL
+211 YAENGFL
-218 NAQVSI
+218 NAQVSYTFEI
-224 AFYQIDKEKNIATI
+224 NKEENIVI
-238 TLKIEEGEKT
+238 VTLNINEGQKT
-248 RVKEVNVVGL
+248 RVKEVNVEGL
-258 KEIPLKKFIK
+258 NKIPVKKFLK
-268 KLKNRPGKVYKVQN
+268 QLKNRPGRVYKVQN
-282 IPVDNYSVTLY
+282 IPTDNYNATLY
-293 ARNDGFYDFKVD
+293 ARNEGYFDFKIE

-327 VKAYFG
+327 IKAYFG
-333 DTTFNG
+333 DTTFQG

-353 YSKGKLYNQQK
+353 YSKGKLFNQQK
-364 FDSTIRSL
+364 FDGTVRAL
-372 QEEYANKGYL
+372 QEAYANNGYL
-382 RAEIVPQKNLNEEKN
+382 RAEIVPEKDLQDDT
-397 ILNIDFQIQQNN
+397 LNIKFQIQQNN
-409 IVYVDH
+409 LVYVDH

-422 DTPKYIFARE
+422 NTPKYIFARE

-440 FNYSKVQRGQNKLMN
+440 FSYSKVQRGQNKLMN
-455 LGFLTDAQIDIT
+455 LGFLNDAQIDIT

-524 FGSRILDY
+524 FGKRILDY
-532 SISWYTPWVFDRPV
+532 TVSWYTPWVYDRPV
-546 GFGIDAFN
+546 GFGIDAFD

-562 DTYSAYTERRKGFRL
+562 DTYSAYTEKRIGFRL
-577 NVGPRFNDDIYGLN
+577 NVGPRFSDDIYGLN

-600 IYDIDDKYKNQQDN
+600 IYDIDSRYANQEEN
-614 GLEEGKSTQSTFGI
+614 GLIKGKSTQSTFGI
-628 TVLRDTRD
+628 TAIRDSRD

-643 GSKNS
+643 GSRNS
-648 IGLELTGGPFMGTV
+648 IGLELTGGPFMGNV

-697 KAYGRTSVVPAY
+697 KAYGRSNIVPAY

-716 ADTVR
+716 ADTIR
-721 GYETTG
+721 GYETAG
-727 QIGPET
+727 QIGPAT

-769 WTNLSD
+769 WKDISD
-775 IRFRTGSGV
+775 VRFKTGENV

-799 PTLPIRLDW
+799 PSLPIRLDW
-808 GYGLNHKSGERR
+808 GYGLNHKPGEKR

>member
-1 MKRFLILIIFVVLS
+1 MRNFLVITLS
-15 VPQTFGQLLG
+15 LLLTSCTFAQLLDTN
-25 GQSNLNSSPFGKN
+25 SVSSPLNTNYFGKSG
-38 TVDFT
+38 VDFT

-48 DPEEENN
+48 GQEEEKEENN
-55 SKQEENKNSQEE
+55 T
-67 NSALSFSES
+67 FSET

-81 CEIKTQGHVNIHRK
+81 CELKTEGLVNINKK
-95 TILKNISAKQN
+95 TVLKNISAKQN
-106 TFYEIS
+106 TFYTFPD
-112 SVQGDKENLMTLGN
+112 VQEDKNNLMALGN
-126 FENVEIDISPL
+126 FENVEIDITPL
-137 PTKARNKAD
+137 ASKAKNKAD
-146 KKDKELYPCHTL
+146 KKDKELYPCHSL
-158 TVIVEEKPIL
+158 TVILEEKPIL
-168 EKIIYDGR
+168 EKFLYEGR
-176 KSVSKTNIQKV
+176 KALSKSTIQKA
-187 MMTKVKDPFSE
+187 MMSKLKDPFSE
-198 AKIIADLDKIKAL
+198 SKLLADMDKIKAT
-211 YAENGYL
+211 YAENGFL
-218 NAQVSI
+218 NAQVSYTFEI
-224 AFYQIDKEKNIATI
+224 NKEENIVI
-238 TLKIEEGEKT
+238 VTLNINEGQKT
-248 RVKEVNVVGL
+248 RVKEVNVEGL
-258 KEIPLKKFIK
+258 NKIPVKKFLK
-268 KLKNRPGKVYKVQN
+268 QLKNRPGRVYKVQN
-282 IPVDNYSVTLY
+282 IPTDNYNATLY
-293 ARNDGFYDFKVD
+293 ARNEGYFDFKIE

-327 VKAYFG
+327 IKAYFG
-333 DTTFNG
+333 DTTFQG

-353 YSKGKLYNQQK
+353 YSKGKLFNQQK
-364 FDSTIRSL
+364 FDGTVRAL
-372 QEEYANKGYL
+372 QEAYANNGYL
-382 RAEIVPQKNLNEEKN
+382 RAEIVPEKDLQDDT
-397 ILNIDFQIQQNN
+397 LNIKFQIQQNN
-409 IVYVDH
+409 LVYVDH

-422 DTPKYIFARE
+422 NTPKYIFARE

-440 FNYSKVQRGQNKLMN
+440 FSYSKVQRGQNKLMN
-455 LGFLTDAQIDIT
+455 LGFLNDAQIDIT

-524 FGSRILDY
+524 FGKRILDY
-532 SISWYTPWVFDRPV
+532 TVSWYTPWVYDRPV
-546 GFGIDAFN
+546 GFGIDAFD
-554 TRRYRSYM
+554 TKRYRSYM
-562 DTYSAYTERRKGFRL
+562 DTYSAYTEKRIGFRL
-577 NVGPRFNDDIYGLN
+577 NVGPRFSDDIYGLN

-600 IYDIDDKYKNQQDN
+600 IYDIDSRYANQEEN
-614 GLEEGKSTQSTFGI
+614 GLIKGKSTQSTFGI
-628 TVLRDTRD
+628 TAIRDSRD

-643 GSKNS
+643 GSRNS
-648 IGLELTGGPFMGTV
+648 IGLELTGGPFMGNV

-697 KAYGRTSVVPAY
+697 KAYGRSNIVPAY

-716 ADTVR
+716 ADTIR
-721 GYETTG
+721 GYETAG
-727 QIGPET
+727 QIGPAT

-769 WTNLSD
+769 WKDISD
-775 IRFRTGSGV
+775 VRFKTGENV

-799 PTLPIRLDW
+799 PSLPIRLDW
-808 GYGLNHKSGERR
+808 GYGLNHKPGEKR

>member
-1 MKRFLILIIFVVLS
+1 MRHFLTLILFTLLTPCIFAQMLGGS
-15 VPQTFGQLLG
+15 SAQNPLDTGTFG
-25 GQSNLNSSPFGKN
+25 SK

-48 DPEEENN
+48 DPDEENT
-55 SKQEENKNSQEE
+55 EE
-67 NSALSFSES
+67 NSEQTDQTQTFSED

-81 CEIKTQGHVNIHRK
+81 CELKTEGLVNINKK
-95 TILKNISAKQN
+95 TVLKNISAKTN
-106 TFYEIS
+106 TFYALT
-112 SVQGDKENLMTLGN
+112 SVQEDKNNLITLGN
-126 FENVEIDISPL
+126 FENVEIDISQL
-137 PTKARNKAD
+137 PTKAKNKAD
-146 KKDKELYPCHTL
+146 KKDSTLYPCHAL
-158 TVIVEEKPIL
+158 TVILEEKPIL
-168 EKIIYDGR
+168 EKFYYEGR
-176 KSVSKTNIQKV
+176 KQVSKSSIQKA
-187 MMTKVKDPFSE
+187 MMSKLKDPFSE
-198 AKIIADLDKIKAL
+198 AKLLADMDKIKAL
-211 YAENGYL
+211 YAENGFL
-218 NAQVSI
+218 NAQVTYTFEI
-224 AFYQIDKEKNIATI
+224 NKEKNIALV
-238 TLKIEEGEKT
+238 TLKINEGQKT
-248 RVKEVNVVGL
+248 RVKEVNVNGL
-258 KEIPLKKFIK
+258 NKIPVKKFIK

-282 IPVDNYSVTLY
+282 MPVDNYNATNF
-293 ARNDGFYDFKVD
+293 ARNEGYYEFKIED
-305 NYVPVFSDDYSEVT
+305 YVPVFSDDNSEVT
-319 LNYTVQEG
+319 LNYTVFEG
-327 VKAYFG
+327 FKAYFG
-333 DTTFNG
+333 ETTVIG
-339 NTVLTEKELDKSIF
+339 NTVLTEKEIDKSIF

-364 FDSTIRSL
+364 FDGTVRAL
-372 QEEYANKGYL
+372 QEQYANKGYL
-382 RAEIVPQKNLNEEKN
+382 RAEVVPQKNLDEANN
-397 ILNIDFQIQQNN
+397 ILNINFQVQQNN

-415 IDITGEG
+415 IDITGAG

-455 LGFLTDAQIDIT
+455 LGFLNDAQIDIT

-472 NKVDVGYN
+472 NKVDIGYN

-486 GMFTAGIAMSSLDGL
+486 GMFTAGVAMSSLDGL

-515 AQRLTARAM
+515 AQHLTARAM
-524 FGSRILDY
+524 FGKRILDY
-532 SISWYTPWVFDRPV
+532 TVSWYTPWIYDKPI
-546 GFGIDAFN
+546 GFGIDAFD

-562 DTYSAYTERRKGFRL
+562 QTSSAYTEKRKGFRL
-577 NVGPRFNDDIYGLN
+577 NLGPRFNDDIYGLN
-591 FSYTLENID
+591 FSYSLEGIK
-600 IYDIDDKYKNQQDN
+600 IYDIDSQYQDQQAY
-614 GLEEGKSTQSTFGI
+614 GLVEGKSTQSTFGV
-628 TVLRDTRD
+628 TFARDTRD
-636 SVFDATE
+636 SIFDPTE

-648 IGLELTGGPFMGTV
+648 INLELTGGPLMGNV

-697 KAYGRTSVVPAY
+697 KAYGRTNIVPAY

-733 GGEIYYIGN
+733 GGEVYYIGN

-753 RRTLAQLA
+753 RRTMAQLA

-769 WTNLSD
+769 WKNLSD
-775 IRFRTGSGV
+775 IRFKTGENV

-790 VGFGLRIVT
+790 VGVGLRIVT
-799 PTLPIRLDW
+799 PSLPIRLDW
-808 GYGLNHKSGERR
+808 GYGLNHKSGEKR

>member
-1 MKRFLILIIFVVLS
+1 MKKFFTFTLFTILTPCIFA
-15 VPQTFGQLLG
+15 QMLG
-25 GQSNLNSSPFGKN
+25 GSASQNTLNTGSFGKN
-38 TVDFT
+38 SVDFT
-43 SGNYV
+43 SGNYAG
-48 DPEEENN
+48 PEEGN
-55 SKQEENKNSQEE
+55 EEETTQ
-67 NSALSFSES
+67 AAFSET

-81 CEIKTQGHVNIHRK
+81 CELKTEGLVNINKK
-95 TILKNISAKQN
+95 TVLKNISAKKN
-106 TFYEIS
+106 TFYALS
-112 SVQGDKENLMTLGN
+112 SVQEDKNNLITLGD
-126 FENVEIDISPL
+126 FENVEIDISPISG
-137 PTKARNKAD
+137 TAKNKAD
-146 KKDKELYPCHTL
+146 KKDKELYPCHAL
-158 TVIVEEKPIL
+158 TVILEEKPIL
-168 EKIIYDGR
+168 EKIYYEGR
-176 KSVSKTNIQKV
+176 KKLSKSAIQKV
-187 MMTKVKDPFSE
+187 MMSKTKDPFSE
-198 AKIIADLDKIKAL
+198 TKLIADMDKIKAA

-218 NAQVSI
+218 NAQVSYTFEI
-224 AFYQIDKEKNIATI
+224 NEEKNIVFV
-238 TLKIEEGEKT
+238 TLKIDEGEKT
-248 RVKEVNVVGL
+248 RVKDVKVEGL
-258 KEIPLKKFIK
+258 DQIPLKKFIK

-282 IPVDNYSVTLY
+282 IPLDNYNATLF
-293 ARNDGFYDFKVD
+293 ARNEGFYDFKIEGQI
-305 NYVPVFSDDYSEVT
+305 PVFSDDYSEVV

-327 VKAYFG
+327 EKAYFG
-333 DTTFNG
+333 NTTFNG
-339 NTVLTEKELDKSIF
+339 NTVLTEKELDKSTF
-353 YSKGKLYNQQK
+353 YSKGKLFNQQK
-364 FDSTIRSL
+364 FDGTIRAL
-372 QEEYANKGYL
+372 QESYANKGYL
-382 RAEIVPQKNLNEEKN
+382 RAEVVPQKNLDKKN
-397 ILNIDFQIQQNN
+397 HILNIDFQIQQNN
-409 IVYVDH
+409 LVYVDH

-422 DTPKYIFARE
+422 ETPKYIFARE

-501 YGDISISHLNLFHR
+501 YGDVSISHLNLFHR

-532 SISWYTPWVFDRPV
+532 TISWLTPWIFEKPIS
-546 GFGIDAFN
+546 FGVDAFN

-562 DTYSAYTERRKGFRL
+562 DTYSAYTEKRKGFRL
-577 NVGPRFNDDIYGLN
+577 NLGPRFNDDIYGLN

-600 IYDIDDKYKNQQDN
+600 IFDIDAKYKDQENN
-614 GLEEGKSTQSTFGI
+614 GLVEGKTTQSTFGI
-628 TVLRDTRD
+628 TAIRDTRD

-643 GSKNS
+643 GSRNS
-648 IGLELTGGPFMGTV
+648 IGLELTGGPFMGNV
-662 DIYKVNLKSAYNFT
+662 DIYKINLKSAYNFT

-697 KAYGRTSVVPAY
+697 KAYGRSDMVPAY

-742 VELKFPIAREG
+742 IELKFPIAREG

-775 IRFRTGSGV
+775 IRLKTGTAV

-808 GYGLNHKSGERR
+808 GYGLNHKSGEKR

>member
-1 MKRFLILIIFVVLS
+1 MKKFLIYTLFTLLTPCIFA
-15 VPQTFGQLLG
+15 QMLG
-25 GQSNLNSSPFGKN
+25 SNSSQSPLNMGGFGGN
-38 TVDFT
+38 SVDFT

-48 DPEEENN
+48 NPEDENDDN
-55 SKQEENKNSQEE
+55 QIQT
-67 NSALSFSES
+67 FSEE

-81 CEIKTQGHVNIHRK
+81 CELKTEGLVNINKK
-95 TILKNISAKQN
+95 TVLKNISAKLN
-106 TFYEIS
+106 TFYALT
-112 SVQGDKENLMTLGN
+112 SVQEDKNNLITLGN

-137 PTKARNKAD
+137 STKAKNKAD
-146 KKDKELYPCHTL
+146 KSDKELYPCHAL
-158 TVIVEEKPIL
+158 TVILEEKPIL
-168 EKIIYDGR
+168 EKFYYEGR
-176 KSVSKTNIQKV
+176 KQLSKSTIQKA
-187 MMTKVKDPFSE
+187 MMSKIKDPFSE
-198 AKIIADLDKIKAL
+198 SKLLADMDKIKAT
-211 YAENGYL
+211 YAENGFL
-218 NAQVSI
+218 NAQVSYTFEI
-224 AFYQIDKEKNIATI
+224 NKEKNIAI
-238 TLKIEEGEKT
+238 VTLKINEGQKT
-248 RVKEVNVVGL
+248 RVKDVEITGL
-258 KEIPLKKFIK
+258 TQLPAKKLIK
-268 KLKNRPGKVYKVQN
+268 KMKNRPGKIYKVQN
-282 IPVDNYSVTLY
+282 MPIDNYAVTTY
-293 ARNDGFYDFKVD
+293 ARNQGYYEFKIE
-305 NYVPVFSDDYSEVT
+305 NYTPVFSEDSGEVT
-319 LNYTVQEG
+319 LKYTVFEG
-327 VKAYFG
+327 TKAYFG

-364 FDSTIRSL
+364 FDGTIRAL
-372 QEEYANKGYL
+372 QEQYANKGYL
-382 RAEIVPQKNLNEEKN
+382 RAEILPQKNLDGKTNT
-397 ILNIDFQIQQNN
+397 LNIDFQIQQNN

-432 IPFKEGSV
+432 VPFKEGSV

-455 LGFLTDAQIDIT
+455 LGFLNDAQIDIT

-486 GMFTAGIAMSSLDGL
+486 GMFTAGVAMSSLDGL

-524 FGSRILDY
+524 FGKRILDY
-532 SISWYTPWVFDRPV
+532 TVSWYTPWVYDRPV
-546 GFGIDAFN
+546 GFGIDAFD

-562 DTYSAYTERRKGFRL
+562 DTHSAYTEKRRGFRL

-591 FSYTLENID
+591 FSYSLEGIK
-600 IYDIDDKYKNQQDN
+600 IYDIDSRYQDEQER
-614 GLEEGKSTQSTFGI
+614 GLVEGRSTESTFGV
-628 TVLRDTRD
+628 TFARDTRD
-636 SVFDATE
+636 SIFDPTE

-648 IGLELTGGPFMGTV
+648 INLELTGGPFMGNV
-662 DIYKVNLKSAYNFT
+662 DIYKINLKSAYNFT

-697 KAYGRTSVVPAY
+697 KAYGRTHIVPAY

-753 RRTLAQLA
+753 RRTMAELA

-769 WTNLSD
+769 WKNLDD
-775 IRFRTGSGV
+775 IRFKTGENI

-799 PTLPIRLDW
+799 PSLPIRLDW

>member
-1 MKRFLILIIFVVLS
+1 MRYFLTITLFTLLTPCIFA
-15 VPQTFGQLLG
+15 QMLG
-25 GQSNLNSSPFGKN
+25 GSSSQSPLNTGTYGSKS
-38 TVDFT
+38 VDFT

-48 DPEEENN
+48 DPEEENA
-55 SKQEENKNSQEE
+55 EENNQTQT
-67 NSALSFSES
+67 LSED

-81 CEIKTQGHVNIHRK
+81 CELKTEGLVNINKK
-95 TILKNISAKQN
+95 TVLKNISAKLN
-106 TFYEIS
+106 TFYALS
-112 SVQGDKENLMTLGN
+112 SVQEDKNNLITLGN
-126 FENVEIDISPL
+126 FDNVEIDISPL
-137 PTKARNKAD
+137 AKKARNKAD
-146 KKDKELYPCHTL
+146 KKDKELYPCHSL
-158 TVIVEEKPIL
+158 TVILEEKPIL
-168 EKIIYDGR
+168 EKFYYEGR
-176 KSVSKTNIQKV
+176 KQVSKSSIQKA
-187 MMTKVKDPFSE
+187 MMSKVKDPFSE
-198 AKIIADLDKIKAL
+198 AKLFADMDKIKAL
-211 YAENGYL
+211 YAENGFL
-218 NAQVSI
+218 NAQVSYTVEI
-224 AFYQIDKEKNIATI
+224 NKEKNIALV
-238 TLKIEEGEKT
+238 TLKINEGQKT
-248 RVKEVNVVGL
+248 RVKEVNVDGL
-258 KEIPLKKFIK
+258 NKIPAKKFIK

-282 IPVDNYSVTLY
+282 MPTDNYNVTNY
-293 ARNDGFYDFKVD
+293 ARNEGYYEFKIE
-305 NYVPVFSDDYSEVT
+305 NYVPVFSDDNSEVT
-319 LNYTVQEG
+319 LNYTVHEG
-327 VKAYFG
+327 VKARFG
-333 DTTFNG
+333 ETTVNG
-339 NTVLTEKELDKSIF
+339 NTVLTEKEIDKSIF
-353 YSKGKLYNQQK
+353 YSKGKLYNQQQ
-364 FDSTIRSL
+364 FDGTVRAL
-372 QEEYANKGYL
+372 QEQYANKGYL
-382 RAEIVPQKNLNEEKN
+382 RAEIVPQKNLDEANN
-397 ILNIDFQIQQNN
+397 TLNINFQVQQNN

-432 IPFKEGSV
+432 VPFKEGSI

-455 LGFLTDAQIDIT
+455 LGFLNDAQIDIT

-486 GMFTAGIAMSSLDGL
+486 GMFTAGVAMSSLDGL

-515 AQRLTARAM
+515 AQHLTARAM
-524 FGSRILDY
+524 FGKRILDY
-532 SISWYTPWVFDRPV
+532 TVSWYTPWVYDRPV
-546 GFGIDAFN
+546 GFGIDAFD
-554 TRRYRSYM
+554 TRRYRSYR
-562 DTYSAYTERRKGFRL
+562 DTYSAYTEKRKGFRL

-591 FSYTLENID
+591 FSYSLEGIH
-600 IYDIDDKYKNQQDN
+600 IYDIDSIYSGEEAN
-614 GLEEGKSTQSTFGI
+614 GLVEGRSTQSTFGV
-628 TVLRDTRD
+628 TFARDTRD
-636 SVFDATE
+636 SIFDATE

-648 IGLELTGGPFMGTV
+648 INLDLTGGPFMGNV

-676 LFNIG
+676 LLNIG

-697 KAYGRTSVVPAY
+697 KAYGRTSIVPAY

-733 GGEIYYIGN
+733 GGEVYYIGN

-769 WTNLSD
+769 WKNLND
-775 IRFRTGSGV
+775 VRFKTGENV

-799 PTLPIRLDW
+799 PSLPIRLDW
-808 GYGLNHKSGERR
+808 GYGLNHKSGEKR